1 MNNMISETEIVV
13 RLSAALLVGVFFGLE
28 RELSKRGQGYAGLRT
43 SCISCIRIRSFT
55 LASISFDSGVVDPSR
70 IAAGIAT
77 GVGFLGAG
85 VIYKGTNYVKGPYN
99 SSKHL
104 DSFCNRHGCRI
115 RIIFDCSLCYRP
127 SIIILILGKFFRE
140 KVLKEDIEED
150 GDNFSF
156 NS

>member
-1 MNNMISETEIVV
+1 MISETEIVV

-43 SCISCIRIRSFT
+43 HALVALGSAVFT

-70 IAAGIAT
+70 IAAGIVT

-85 VIYKGTNYVKGPYN
+85 VIYKGTNYVKGLTTAANIWTVSAIGMVVGLGLY
-99 SSKHL
+99 SIAAYATGL
-104 DSFCNRHGCRI
+104 
-115 RIIFDCSLCYRP
+115 
-127 SIIILILGKFFRE
+127 SIIILILGKFFE
-140 KVLKEDIEED
+140 KKVLKEDIEED